1 MEFCSFSHYHFISFH
16 FRRLCFCLFSSF
28 LNWKLLTI
36 LIDHAHIF
44 STNKLARTHANPQ
57 QQTDDPI
64 ESSGKSVVQKKMA
77 QRTVCRICYCLCDTV
92 GGKTRNE
99 RKRKRQRMQITSKFQ
114 NDCFAFAILRFRLRL
129 LLFFLL
135 FIFYFIFFLAAIIT
149 HANFAKINV
158 RWIKFY
164 LFLIDNFLCARMCA
178 LAGAGW
184 ICRSSKV
191 NEYKCCKIQ

>member
-64 ESSGKSVVQKKMA
+64 ESSGKSVVQKKNGTA
-77 QRTVCRICYCLCDTV
+77 YGLPY
-92 GGKTRNE
+92 
-99 RKRKRQRMQITSKFQ
+99 
-114 NDCFAFAILRFRLRL
+114 L
-129 LLFFLL
+129 LLFMRHSRWKNEKRAEKKETKNANHVQISKWL
-135 FIFYFIFFLAAIIT
+135 FRICHSSISVAIVIVFPSFYFLFYFFFGSHNHSCKFCQNKRSMNKILFVFDWQFLVCAHVCVGGCGLDMPII
-149 HANFAKINV
+149 KSQ
-158 RWIKFY
+158 WIQM
-164 LFLIDNFLCARMCA
+164 L
-178 LAGAGW
+178 
-184 ICRSSKV
+184 
-191 NEYKCCKIQ
+191 